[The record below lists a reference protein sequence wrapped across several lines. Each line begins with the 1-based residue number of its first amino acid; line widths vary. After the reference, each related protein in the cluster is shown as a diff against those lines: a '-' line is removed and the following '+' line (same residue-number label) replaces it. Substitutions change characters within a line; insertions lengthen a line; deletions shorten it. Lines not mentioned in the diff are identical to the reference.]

1 MVEQAL
7 KARPKLVTQLGN
19 QRMAGA
25 GRRAAVEILRQG
37 MLGKAI
43 EAYCWTG
50 SPGPGKYFNNGKVF
64 KENPVVPPNLNYDLW
79 LGPSP
84 KMPYYD
90 LLAPVKWR
98 SWWDFG
104 TNGLGDWGCHI
115 LDVIFFSYD
124 ELMSP
129 VSVKTDCAEPAG
141 KFFHTNP
148 CKSTVVYQVKSG
160 QFTGPT
166 FPIHYYDSN
175 QQPTPEQMRIPEP
188 LKGGNIMAMVC
199 EKGTLVL
206 EADGRPIIWRD
217 GKKEEGMR
225 LPGLP
230 EFPRLNHWHAW
241 IDTCLGKKTELRT
254 PFKDAVRITEAVLLT
269 VKASRFPGQ
278 ELLWDKT
285 KLAFSNNKE
294 ATDTV
299 VRRQYRDG
307 FAPPR
312 VV

>member
-1 MVEQAL
+1 
-7 KARPKLVTQLGN
+7 
-19 QRMAGA
+19 
-25 GRRAAVEILRQG
+25 
-37 MLGKAI
+37 
-43 EAYCWTG
+43 
-50 SPGPGKYFNNGKVF
+50 
-64 KENPVVPPNLNYDLW
+64 
-79 LGPSP
+79 
-84 KMPYYD
+84 
-90 LLAPVKWR
+90 
-98 SWWDFG
+98 
-104 TNGLGDWGCHI
+104 
-115 LDVIFFSYD
+115 
-124 ELMSP
+124 
-129 VSVKTDCAEPAG
+129 
-141 KFFHTNP
+141 
-148 CKSTVVYQVKSG
+148 
-160 QFTGPT
+160 
-166 FPIHYYDSN
+166 
-175 QQPTPEQMRIPEP
+175 MRIPEP